1 VADAKSLISLLKLGV
16 ENGSSI
22 RVMAEGSDADSA
34 LAALRQAIEGG
45 LEDEAEAEAE
55 AAAQ

>member
-1 VADAKSLISLLKLGV
+1 
-16 ENGSSI
+16 
-22 RVMAEGSDADSA
+22 MAEGSDADSA